1 MLYHDDSIVFS
12 FILILKGSFR
22 KLKNVLSDGILYVV
36 PLDGK
41 IGQ

>member
-1 MLYHDDSIVFS
+1 MMTVVFS

-22 KLKNVLSDGILYVV
+22 KPKNVLSDGILYVV
-36 PLDGK
+36 PLDVK